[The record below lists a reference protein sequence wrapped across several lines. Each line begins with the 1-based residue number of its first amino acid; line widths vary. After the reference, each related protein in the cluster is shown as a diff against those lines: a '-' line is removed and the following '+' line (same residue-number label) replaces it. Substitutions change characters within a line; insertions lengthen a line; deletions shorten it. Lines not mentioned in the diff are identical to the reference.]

1 MHTHKIGQFIVATT
15 GLNGEAIYY
24 SIDIYCAPTMW
35 FAICKVLC
43 PLQMHKVKRHS
54 GPERQS
60 NLPGTPQ
67 LESDRAGIRAR
78 CMVVKSKHVNYWA
91 LPPINVFLLLLF
103 DFIIF
108 FYHLLKRK
116 KKLVSK

>member
-1 MHTHKIGQFIVATT
+1 MHTHNIGQFVVATT

-24 SIDIYCAPTMW
+24 STGIYCAPTMW

-43 PLQMHKVKRHS
+43 TLQTHKVKRHS

-78 CMVVKSKHVNYWA
+78 CTVVKSKHVNYWA
-91 LPPINVFLLLLF
+91 LPPINVLLLLLF

-108 FYHLLKRK
+108 FTTSLKERRNW
-116 KKLVSK
+116 